1 MVGQYT
7 IALIALIAVVL
18 TGGLLFFIYN
28 LLAFKKEYRV
38 SSTTNDSEIKF
49 LKQRLDL
56 LERIVF
62 REHSTRLSAI
72 DQMIRRQN
80 MKEIIKESKK

>member
-7 IALIALIAVVL
+7 MALIAIIIVIL
-18 TGGLLFFIYN
+18 TGGLLFFVYN
-28 LLAFKKEYRV
+28 LLAFKKEHRI
-38 SSTTNDSEIKF
+38 SCTTNDSEIKF

-62 REHSTRLSAI
+62 REHSTRLNAI
-72 DQMIRRQN
+72 DQTMRRQS
-80 MKEIIKESKK
+80 MKELTKENKE